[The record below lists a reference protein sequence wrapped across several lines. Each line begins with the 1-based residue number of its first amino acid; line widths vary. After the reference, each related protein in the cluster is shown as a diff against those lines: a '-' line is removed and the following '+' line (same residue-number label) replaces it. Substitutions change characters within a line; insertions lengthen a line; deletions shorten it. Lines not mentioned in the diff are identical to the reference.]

1 MSGIRENLREAC
13 ELGSCTKVKE
23 ILKRY
28 PTILNESCTDSGIP
42 LLIYAVM
49 YNRIEIIYHLLS
61 IPSLNVNIQERET
74 ENTALIQACA
84 RGRTSIISL
93 LLSHPTIQVNQVN
106 REGNTCLIQA
116 TMKGLTNVVEILLS
130 QATNLAINHQNQLG
144 MNALMYAC
152 SLGPFPIIQRLLSYS
167 LVPVQLNLT
176 DREKETVLHKACHAN
191 NVDVIL
197 FLLTHSELTTIQRN
211 QAGQLPED
219 ILNESTKTKVLSKLQ
234 EHRETYEIQCPP
246 SVVETKLIPKP
257 PSTTNDSLTT
267 NLSGV
272 VVNVGPLTTSSG
284 DPLNQNIPALP
295 TSIKTQLPP
304 TIDTTSSTI
313 PSDTT
318 VSSQQSTYPFDVFLS
333 HNWGKDTFG
342 RDNHERVKRIN
353 LSLQERGVKTWFDE
367 EQLNGNLREGMARA
381 ITTSRK
387 ILIFLTQVYCNK
399 IESRNSLDNCYFEFN
414 FALSH
419 RRSEDIIV
427 VVLEESASRMS
438 TWGDRLKAEL
448 GSLLF
453 LKLTNDE
460 NLEEF
465 NKTCEGIVRKV
476 RPDLSSN
483 KATSTI
489 IGENEARQQ
498 LLSLGLNEAMIEVCK
513 GMGIDNQD
521 DLILVLRDASL
532 SQQLKGKMRPLDQLK
547 LDRIQQHLLLPSTP

>member
-1 MSGIRENLREAC
+1 
-13 ELGSCTKVKE
+13 
-23 ILKRY
+23 
-28 PTILNESCTDSGIP
+28 
-42 LLIYAVM
+42 
-49 YNRIEIIYHLLS
+49 
-61 IPSLNVNIQERET
+61 
-74 ENTALIQACA
+74 
-84 RGRTSIISL
+84 
-93 LLSHPTIQVNQVN
+93 
-106 REGNTCLIQA
+106 
-116 TMKGLTNVVEILLS
+116 
-130 QATNLAINHQNQLG
+130 
-144 MNALMYAC
+144 
-152 SLGPFPIIQRLLSYS
+152 
-167 LVPVQLNLT
+167 
-176 DREKETVLHKACHAN
+176 
-191 NVDVIL
+191 
-197 FLLTHSELTTIQRN
+197 
-211 QAGQLPED
+211 
-219 ILNESTKTKVLSKLQ
+219 
-234 EHRETYEIQCPP
+234 
-246 SVVETKLIPKP
+246 
-257 PSTTNDSLTT
+257 
-267 NLSGV
+267 
-272 VVNVGPLTTSSG
+272 
-284 DPLNQNIPALP
+284 
-295 TSIKTQLPP
+295 
-304 TIDTTSSTI
+304 
-313 PSDTT
+313 
-318 VSSQQSTYPFDVFLS
+318 
-333 HNWGKDTFG
+333 
-342 RDNHERVKRIN
+342 
-353 LSLQERGVKTWFDE
+353 
-367 EQLNGNLREGMARA
+367 MARA